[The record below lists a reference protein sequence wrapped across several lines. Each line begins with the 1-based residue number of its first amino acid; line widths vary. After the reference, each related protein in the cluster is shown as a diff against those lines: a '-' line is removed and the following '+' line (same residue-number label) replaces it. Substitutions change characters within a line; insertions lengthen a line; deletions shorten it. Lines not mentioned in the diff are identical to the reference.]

1 MNYVGH
7 KIFPTGTLNCLP
19 ASSPLTS
26 LITVQPLTKWNCI
39 PSPPTVYR
47 FIYYLDTG
55 YKFPIPPTALTFN
68 GEDRTNY
75 RHENDGIIYVL
86 NKNGSVIRIRF
97 SEYGMSRI
105 AGFIPS
111 SLQPEAQV
119 T

>member
-26 LITVQPLTKWNCI
+26 LITVQPLTKLNYI

-47 FIYYLDTG
+47 SIYYLNTG
-55 YKFPIPPTALTFN
+55 YKLPILPTTLTFN

-75 RHENDGIIYVL
+75 GHENDAVLYVV
-86 NKNGSVIRIRF
+86 NKNGSVIGIRF
-97 SEYGMSRI
+97 SEYGMSNI
-105 AGFIPS
+105 AGSVP
-111 SLQPEAQV
+111 
-119 T
+119 